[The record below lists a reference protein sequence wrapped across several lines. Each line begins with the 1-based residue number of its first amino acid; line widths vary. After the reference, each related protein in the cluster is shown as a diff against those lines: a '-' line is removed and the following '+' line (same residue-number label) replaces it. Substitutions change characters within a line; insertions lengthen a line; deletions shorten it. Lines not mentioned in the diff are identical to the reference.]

1 MKRYRA
7 YVMFF
12 LLLSC
17 SPLVTD
23 LEVRRIS
30 DTRLTIEEYGR
41 IWLDSLCSSS
51 MMGRRSGTVG
61 DSLACMYLL
70 DVVSQMGYEPKLV
83 SFQTEQGK
91 TLRNIEI
98 IIPGTTDSLAVL
110 GAHYDGAVMSHDSV
124 HYSAAEDNGS
134 GTVAL
139 LMLLMSLREK
149 TNPRS
154 IICCFW
160 DGEEYLDGKVFQ
172 GSDFFVKNMS
182 NQTRNQVLFYFN
194 LDTIGHIH
202 ENNPAIYFDYKGDER
217 TKRAAYRLSENG
229 FLEYVTAER
238 VKPPASDYASFG
250 KVGIPFLSLHDH
262 SDFTCEHPNHSINDT
277 PDAISI
283 ERLVCVSKSVSEMIR
298 IY

>member
-1 MKRYRA
+1 
-7 YVMFF
+7 MFF

-98 IIPGTTDSLAVL
+98 IIPGTTDSLAVI

-172 GSDFFVKNMS
+172 GSDF
-182 NQTRNQVLFYFN
+182 L
-194 LDTIGHIH
+194 GHIH